1 MIDPERIFG
10 LFGASLDNDNI
21 GGELKSY
28 IDIKDTPEYKVG
40 MFTRIIMDH
49 LNFNHKVAE
58 FFSKSHDELEE
69 EDITL
74 AGEFVVYHRGWYY
87 IKDIDLKDKRHWYAI
102 EKMSNLK
109 TLTAVDLSIHYFE
122 EHEDYEKCAHLL
134 NISKAIESFIS

>member
-10 LFGASLDNDNI
+10 LFSALQNND
-21 GGELKSY
+21 GVGEALETY

-58 FFSKSHDELEE
+58 FFSKAHDDLEE

-87 IKDIDLKDKRHWYAI
+87 IKDIDLKDKRHWYAV

-109 TLTAVDLSIHYFE
+109 TLTAIDLSIHYFE
-122 EHEDYEKCAHLL
+122 EVEDYEKCAHLL
-134 NISKAIESFIS
+134 KISKAIETFIS

>member
-10 LFGASLDNDNI
+10 LFSALQNND
-21 GGELKSY
+21 GVDEALETY

-58 FFSKSHDELEE
+58 FFSKAHDDLEE

-87 IKDIDLKDKRHWYAI
+87 IKDIDLKDKRHWYAV

-109 TLTAVDLSIHYFE
+109 TLTAIDLSIHYFE
-122 EHEDYEKCAHLL
+122 EVEDYEKCAHLL
-134 NISKAIESFIS
+134 KISKAIETFIS

>member
-1 MIDPERIFG
+1 MIDPDRIFG
-10 LFGASLDNDNI
+10 LFSALQNND
-21 GGELKSY
+21 GVDEALETY

-58 FFSKSHDELEE
+58 FFSKAHDDLEE

-87 IKDIDLKDKRHWYAI
+87 IKDIDLKDKRHWYAV

-109 TLTAVDLSIHYFE
+109 TLTAIDLSIHYFE
-122 EHEDYEKCAHLL
+122 EVEDYEKCAHLL
-134 NISKAIESFIS
+134 KISKAIETFIS